1 MRPSDGGVIVN
12 LPIASRTFLRVLS
25 FKSFQFHL
33 SNIRSIRYLFGAVGM
48 VRFVHLVVGFFKRFQ
63 WFGWNLWAAFCILM
77 FYRIP
82 LRHFGPGLSVYLDAA
97 DKYWNERQIYE
108 LVTIDHYQYWP
119 ISLVPL
125 RPLLGL
131 DPVVSA
137 GVLTLLSALVL
148 SWASIALMRAL
159 SPPEQYKDA
168 VPLAGVL
175 LMINI
180 SAAWFN
186 FKYVQ
191 AQIIM
196 TAGMMLTCAAMIR
209 GHRHW
214 ASFWLFISAVVKPL
228 SLVMILLYIALQPR
242 MRIGL
247 IMAVVLSL
255 ALPFAFVDA
264 SYLAGQYATWIK
276 KLWLLSTA
284 RPVDWEAQAD
294 FASMLDSL
302 HIQLPPLVALAIRL
316 AAALGTLALAWR
328 VTKVE
333 GSKTTALVIALL
345 SACYIA
351 LFGPRNEYLS
361 FLVLTPFLTGLA
373 LLLITRR
380 MEDIRGWL
388 LIAVVLIIGTH
399 WSEEFDRVVKPALV

>member
-1 MRPSDGGVIVN
+1 
-12 LPIASRTFLRVLS
+12 
-25 FKSFQFHL
+25 
-33 SNIRSIRYLFGAVGM
+33 M
-48 VRFVHLVVGFFKRFQ
+48 VRFVHLVIGFFKRFQ
-63 WFGWNLWAAFCILM
+63 WFGWNLWVAFCILV

-82 LRHFGPGLSVYLDAA
+82 LRRFGHTLSVYLDAA
-97 DKYWNERQIYE
+97 DNFWNERQIYD
-108 LVTIDHYQYWP
+108 LTTIGDYLYWP

-131 DPVVSA
+131 DQVVSA

-159 SPPEQYKDA
+159 SPPEQYENA
-168 VPLAGVL
+168 APLAGVL

-191 AQIIM
+191 AQVLM
-196 TAGMMLTCAAMIR
+196 TAGMLLACAAMMR

-214 ASFWLFISAVVKPL
+214 ASFWLFISVVVKPL
-228 SLVMILLYIALQPR
+228 SLVMILLYIAVQPR

-247 IMAVVLSL
+247 IMAVVLGL

-264 SYLAGQYATWIK
+264 GYMAGQYEAWIK

-284 RPVDWEAQAD
+284 RPVEWEAQAD

-302 HIQLPPLVALAIRL
+302 RIQLPPLLALAIRL
-316 AAALGTLALAWR
+316 AAALGTLAIAWR
-328 VTKVE
+328 ITKVE
-333 GSKTTALVIALL
+333 GSKTAALAIALM
-345 SACYIA
+345 SACYIT

-380 MEDIRGWL
+380 MEDLRGWL
-388 LIAVVLIIGTH
+388 LIAVVLIVGTH
-399 WSEEFDRVVKPALV
+399 WSEEFDRVVKPALVCAVYGWMIWLTLQSGRWRELIEGDGTLRGAAS